1 MTLRIV
7 HIIHCCSSG
16 GAEVLAK
23 NIIKNIKKI
32 NSEIEVELWSIY
44 KANVLFDGDKR
55 AIEFEQNF
63 VKELNDVGVNVRFI
77 DKQKDILSKI
87 KLMTKIN
94 KNYNR
99 FKPDLIH
106 CHLESVTFH
115 TVNSLLFRN
124 VRIIETIHNTKLN
137 HPKLHKYYLNYRLKK
152 IVSISE
158 KVSKVIKHDL
168 KVKDDKVKLIYNGIE
183 MDKFQDV
190 NIYKKDVN
198 TMLAV
203 GRLTNQKD
211 HMTLLKAFK
220 KMKEMCIYNNIQ
232 IPKLNI
238 IGDGEL
244 KKELL
249 DYVKRE
255 NLIEVNFLGVV
266 KDVENYLKSS
276 QIYIM
281 SSIYEGLSLSLIE
294 ASVSGISVICT
305 DVGSN
310 DEIIKDRINGIIV
323 ESKDYEMMAK
333 SMFKLI
339 QDKEL
344 RIKLRKNYKESIAK
358 FGIVE
363 CAKSHIDLY
372 KTIMK

>member
-1 MTLRIV
+1 MRIV
-7 HIIHCCSSG
+7 HVIHCCSSG

-32 NSEIEVELWSIY
+32 NNEVEIELWSIY
-44 KANVLFDGDKR
+44 KADVLFGGDKR

-63 VKELNDVGVNVRFI
+63 VKELNDAGINVRFI
-77 DKQKDILSKI
+77 NKQKNILSKI
-87 KLMTKIN
+87 DVMLKIN
-94 KNYNR
+94 KNYKKFR
-99 FKPDLIH
+99 PDLIH

-124 VRIIETIHNTKLN
+124 VKIVETIHNTKLN
-137 HPKLHKYYLNYRLKK
+137 HPKLHQYYLNHRLNK
-152 IVSISE
+152 IISISK

-168 KVKDDKVKLIYNGIE
+168 KAKDDKIKLIYNGVE
-183 MDKFQDV
+183 MDKFKDV
-190 NIYKKDVN
+190 NIYEKDVN

-220 KMKEMCIYNNIQ
+220 KMKDMCICNNMY

-255 NLIEVNFLGVV
+255 NLIEVNFVGVV

-276 QIYIM
+276 QVYIM

-310 DEIIKDRINGIIV
+310 DEIINDSVNGIIV
-323 ESKDYEMMAK
+323 ESRDYEMMAEY
-333 SMFKLI
+333 MFKLI
-339 QDKEL
+339 EDEEL
-344 RIKLRKNYKESIAK
+344 RIKLRKNYKKSITK

-363 CAKSHIDLY
+363 CSKSHIDLY
-372 KTIMK
+372 KTIIK